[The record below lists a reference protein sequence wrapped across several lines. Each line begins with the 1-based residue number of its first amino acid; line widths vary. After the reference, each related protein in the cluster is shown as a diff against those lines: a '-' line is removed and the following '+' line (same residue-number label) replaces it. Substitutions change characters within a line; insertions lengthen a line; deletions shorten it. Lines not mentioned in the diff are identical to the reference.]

1 MRYNPIDKTLF
12 QKNRLKLAKRLQ
24 PNSVAIFNS
33 NDIMP
38 TNADGTFPFR
48 QNNDLFYLSGID
60 QEETILLIYPDSPQK
75 EFKEVLFIK
84 KTSELIA
91 IWEGHKHS
99 QQEAEQFSGIK
110 TVYWLDDFETVIHQL
125 LESADIIY
133 LNSNEHARATSEVQT
148 RDNRFRVW
156 IKRNYPTKQFAR
168 VAPIM
173 HQLRFIKEPEEIEQ
187 IKKAC
192 QITESAFNRVLNFTQ
207 PGVKEYEIEAEITHE
222 FIRNGSRGHAYQP
235 IVASGSNSCVLHYID
250 NSKVCHDGELIL
262 FDFGA
267 EYGNYNADL
276 SRTIPVNGKFTKRQK
291 EVYNAVLRTQ
301 KYAIKELVVGNDFK
315 TYNEGIKEQI
325 EKELVALKLITINEL
340 KNQDPKFPL
349 YKKYFMHGTS
359 HSLGLDVHDVDD
371 RNMSFEAGMVF
382 TCEPGLYIRDE
393 SIGIRLENDLVITPA
408 GNDDLM
414 KNIPIEV
421 DEIEELMAQKKS

>member
-12 QKNRLKLAKRLQ
+12 QKNRLKLATRLQ

-99 QQEAEQFSGIK
+99 QTEAKYFSGIK
-110 TVYWLDDFETVIHQL
+110 SVYWLDDFETILPQI
-125 LESADIIY
+125 LESANAIY

-156 IKRNYPTKQFAR
+156 IQRHYPNKQFIS
-168 VAPIM
+168 VAPVM
-173 HQLRFIKEPEEIEQ
+173 HQLRYIKEPEEIAQ
-187 IKKAC
+187 INKAC
-192 QITESAFNRVLNFTQ
+192 QITENAFRRVLNFTK

-222 FIRNGSRGHAYQP
+222 FIKNGSRGHAYQP
-235 IVASGSNSCVLHYID
+235 IVASGANSCVLHYID
-250 NSKVCHDGELIL
+250 NSHTCKDGELIL

-276 SRTIPVNGKFTKRQK
+276 SRTIPANGRFTTRQK
-291 EVYNAVLRTQ
+291 AVYNAVLRTQ
-301 KYAIKELVVGNDFK
+301 KYAIDELKIGNDFK

-325 EKELVALKLITINEL
+325 EKELVELKLVTMNDL
-340 KNQDPKFPL
+340 KSQDPKFPL

-371 RNMSFEAGMVF
+371 RTMPFEAGMVF
-382 TCEPGLYIRDE
+382 TCEPGLYILEE
-393 SIGIRLENDLVITPA
+393 SIGIRLENDIVITST
-408 GNDDLM
+408 GNNDLM
-414 KNIPIEV
+414 KNIPIEIE
-421 DEIEELMAQKKS
+421 EIEDLMAQKKS

>member
-24 PNSVAIFNS
+24 PKSVAIFNS

-99 QQEAEQFSGIK
+99 QTEAEHFSGIK
-110 TVYWLDDFETVIHQL
+110 SVYWLDDFEALLPQI
-125 LESADIIY
+125 LESANTIY

-156 IKRNYPTKQFAR
+156 IQRHYPNKQFIS

-173 HQLRFIKEPEEIEQ
+173 HQLRYIKEPEEIAQ
-187 IKKAC
+187 INKAC
-192 QITESAFNRVLNFTQ
+192 QITENAFRRVLSFTK

-222 FIRNGSRGHAYQP
+222 FIKNGSRGHAYQP

-250 NSKVCHDGELIL
+250 NSQTCKDGELIL

-276 SRTIPVNGKFTKRQK
+276 SRTIPANGRFTPRQK
-291 EVYNAVLRTQ
+291 AVYNAVLRTQ
-301 KYAIKELVVGNDFK
+301 KYAIDELKIGNDFK

-325 EKELVALKLITINEL
+325 EKELVELKLVSMNDL
-340 KNQDPKFPL
+340 KNQDPNFPL

-371 RNMSFEAGMVF
+371 RNLPFEAGMVF
-382 TCEPGLYIRDE
+382 TCEPGLYIREE
-393 SIGIRLENDLVITPA
+393 SIGIRLENDIVITST
-408 GNDDLM
+408 GNNDLM
-414 KNIPIEV
+414 KNIPLET
-421 DEIEELMAQKKS
+421 DEIEDLMAQKKS